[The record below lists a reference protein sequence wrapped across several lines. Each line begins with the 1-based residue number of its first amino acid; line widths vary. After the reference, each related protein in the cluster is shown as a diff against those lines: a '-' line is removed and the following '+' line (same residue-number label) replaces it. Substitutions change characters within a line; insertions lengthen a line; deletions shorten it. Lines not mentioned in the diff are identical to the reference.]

1 MSIKD
6 KAKKEIKKKVK
17 KVIMMVLK
25 PLIPYIAIVLIVLL
39 LVSWLMDSLFASSA
53 QTDDSELTE
62 VQLDI
67 KTMCIEKAEYLNTC
81 DNYVDKEKKNELL
94 DVNNLENT
102 KMIEWSHLSTL
113 MTLENLNNK
122 KEIGQSL
129 LNEIGEN
136 FKSTF
141 RYEKDTI
148 KTEEKQTKGDKVT
161 WKEKKDEA
169 QTQYILVESDTIIG
183 HYTYE
188 YETVTEV
195 SDDGNTRVTK
205 KKYKTENLQGEQYER
220 LKDYLKTS
228 MNLETDDIDM
238 CVDLVI
244 QSSSGYYD
252 DTINNAY
259 NILIGNDMFTWPIPG
274 YTNVTSEYG
283 YRVHPISGEYK
294 LHSGVDVGA
303 PVGTSFVAMADG
315 IVTKASYNGGYGNC
329 VIIDHGN
336 GVTTLYAHG
345 TNLLVKTNDRVTKG
359 QPVLTVRKYWEFYR
373 TTCTF

>member
-6 KAKKEIKKKVK
+6 KAKKEIKKKIK

-25 PLIPYIAIVLIVLL
+25 PLIPYIALVLIVLL
-39 LVSWLMDSLFASSA
+39 LVSWLLDSLFASSA
-53 QTDDSELTE
+53 QADDSELSSAE
-62 VQLDI
+62 LDI

-94 DVNNLENT
+94 DVNNLENN

-113 MTLENLNNK
+113 MTLENLNNE
-122 KEIGQSL
+122 KEFNQNL
-129 LNEIGEN
+129 LDEIGEN
-136 FKSTF
+136 FKSSF
-141 RYEKDTI
+141 KYEKDTI

-161 WKEKKDEA
+161 WKENKDKA

-188 YETVTEV
+188 YETVTAI
-195 SDDGNTRVTK
+195 SDDGNTRITK
-205 KKYKTENLQGEQYER
+205 KKYKTETLQGEQYER

-228 MNLETDDIDM
+228 MNLNNEDIDM

-244 QSSSGYYD
+244 NSSRGYYD

-259 NILIGNDMFTWPIPG
+259 TILIGNDMFTWPIPG

-283 YRVHPISGEYK
+283 YRVHPISRR
-294 LHSGVDVGA
+294 
-303 PVGTSFVAMADG
+303 
-315 IVTKASYNGGYGNC
+315 I
-329 VIIDHGN
+329 
-336 GVTTLYAHG
+336 
-345 TNLLVKTNDRVTKG
+345 
-359 QPVLTVRKYWEFYR
+359 
-373 TTCTF
+373 

>member
-6 KAKKEIKKKVK
+6 KAKKEIKKKIK

-25 PLIPYIAIVLIVLL
+25 PLIPYIALVLIVLL
-39 LVSWLMDSLFASSA
+39 LVSWLLDSLFASSA
-53 QTDDSELTE
+53 QADDSELSSTE
-62 VQLDI
+62 LDI

-94 DVNNLENT
+94 DVNNLENN

-113 MTLENLNNK
+113 MTLENLNNE
-122 KEIGQSL
+122 KEINQNL
-129 LNEIGEN
+129 LDEIGEN

-141 RYEKDTI
+141 KYEKDTI

-161 WKEKKDEA
+161 WKENKDKA

-188 YETVTEV
+188 YETVTAI
-195 SDDGNTRVTK
+195 SDDGNTRITK
-205 KKYKTENLQGEQYER
+205 KKYKTETLQGEQYER

-228 MNLETDDIDM
+228 MNLNNEDIDM

-244 QSSSGYYD
+244 NSSRGYYD

-259 NILIGNDMFTWPIPG
+259 TILIGNDMFTWPIPG

-283 YRVHPISGEYK
+283 YRVHPISRR
-294 LHSGVDVGA
+294 
-303 PVGTSFVAMADG
+303 
-315 IVTKASYNGGYGNC
+315 I
-329 VIIDHGN
+329 
-336 GVTTLYAHG
+336 
-345 TNLLVKTNDRVTKG
+345 
-359 QPVLTVRKYWEFYR
+359 
-373 TTCTF
+373 

>member
-94 DVNNLENT
+94 DVNNLENN

-113 MTLENLNNK
+113 MTLENLNNE
-122 KEIGQSL
+122 KEINQSL
-129 LNEIGEN
+129 LDEIGEN

-141 RYEKDTI
+141 KYEKDTI

-161 WKEKKDEA
+161 WKENKDKA

-188 YETVTEV
+188 YETVTDI
-195 SDDGNTRVTK
+195 SDDGNTRITK
-205 KKYKTENLQGEQYER
+205 KKYKTETLQGEQYER

-228 MNLETDDIDM
+228 MNLDNEDIDM

-244 QSSSGYYD
+244 NSSSGYYD

-259 NILIGNDMFTWPIPG
+259 TILISNDMFTWPIPG

-283 YRVHPISGEYK
+283 YRVHPISRR
-294 LHSGVDVGA
+294 
-303 PVGTSFVAMADG
+303 
-315 IVTKASYNGGYGNC
+315 I
-329 VIIDHGN
+329 
-336 GVTTLYAHG
+336 
-345 TNLLVKTNDRVTKG
+345 
-359 QPVLTVRKYWEFYR
+359 
-373 TTCTF
+373 

>member
-1 MSIKD
+1 MKMSIKN
-6 KAKKEIKKKVK
+6 KAKKAIGKKVK
-17 KVIMMVLK
+17 KILMMVLK
-25 PLIPYIAIVLIVLL
+25 PLLPYVAIVLIVLL
-39 LVSWLMDSLFASSA
+39 LISWLMDGLFASSA
-53 QTDDSELTE
+53 QADDSELSE
-62 VQLDI
+62 VQLDV

-81 DNYVDKEKKNELL
+81 DIYVDKEKKNELL

-220 LKDYLKTS
+220 LKDY
-228 MNLETDDIDM
+228 
-238 CVDLVI
+238 
-244 QSSSGYYD
+244 
-252 DTINNAY
+252 
-259 NILIGNDMFTWPIPG
+259 
-274 YTNVTSEYG
+274 
-283 YRVHPISGEYK
+283 
-294 LHSGVDVGA
+294 
-303 PVGTSFVAMADG
+303 
-315 IVTKASYNGGYGNC
+315 
-329 VIIDHGN
+329 
-336 GVTTLYAHG
+336 
-345 TNLLVKTNDRVTKG
+345 
-359 QPVLTVRKYWEFYR
+359 
-373 TTCTF
+373 

>member
-6 KAKKEIKKKVK
+6 KAKKEIKKKIK
-17 KVIMMVLK
+17 QVIMMILK
-25 PLIPYIAIVLIVLL
+25 PLIPYIALVLIVLL
-39 LVSWLMDSLFASSA
+39 LVSWLLDSLFASSA
-53 QTDDSELTE
+53 QADDSELSSAE
-62 VQLDI
+62 LDI

-94 DVNNLENT
+94 DVNNLENN

-113 MTLENLNNK
+113 MTLENLNNE
-122 KEIGQSL
+122 KEINQSL
-129 LNEIGEN
+129 LDEIGEN

-141 RYEKDTI
+141 KYEKDTI

-161 WKEKKDEA
+161 WKENKDKA

-188 YETVTEV
+188 YETVTAI
-195 SDDGNTRVTK
+195 SDDGNTRITK
-205 KKYKTENLQGEQYER
+205 KKYKTETLQGEQYER

-228 MNLETDDIDM
+228 MNLDNEDIDM

-244 QSSSGYYD
+244 NSSSGYYD

-259 NILIGNDMFTWPIPG
+259 TILISNDMFTWPIPG

-283 YRVHPISGEYK
+283 YRVHPISRR
-294 LHSGVDVGA
+294 
-303 PVGTSFVAMADG
+303 
-315 IVTKASYNGGYGNC
+315 I
-329 VIIDHGN
+329 
-336 GVTTLYAHG
+336 
-345 TNLLVKTNDRVTKG
+345 
-359 QPVLTVRKYWEFYR
+359 
-373 TTCTF
+373 

>member
-53 QTDDSELTE
+53 QADDSELTE

-94 DVNNLENT
+94 DVNNLENN

-113 MTLENLNNK
+113 MTLENLNNE
-122 KEIGQSL
+122 KEINQTL
-129 LNEIGEN
+129 LDEIGEN

-141 RYEKDTI
+141 KYEKDTI
-148 KTEEKQTKGDKVT
+148 KTEEKQTKGKKVT
-161 WKEKKDEA
+161 WKENKDKA

-188 YETVTEV
+188 YETITAV
-195 SDDGNTRVTK
+195 SDDGNTRITK
-205 KKYKTENLQGEQYER
+205 KKYKTEKLQGEQYER
-220 LKDYLKTS
+220 LKKYLKTS
-228 MNLETDDIDM
+228 MNLKEEDIDM

-244 QSSSGYYD
+244 NSASGYYD

-259 NILIGNDMFTWPIPG
+259 TILIGNDMFTWPIPG

-294 LHSGVDVGA
+294 LHSGTDVGA
-303 PVGTSFVAMADG
+303 PVGANFVSMADG
-315 IVTKASYNGGYGNC
+315 IVTKACYNRW
-329 VIIDHGN
+329 
-336 GVTTLYAHG
+336 L
-345 TNLLVKTNDRVTKG
+345 
-359 QPVLTVRKYWEFYR
+359 W
-373 TTCTF
+373 

>member
-53 QTDDSELTE
+53 QADDSELTE

-94 DVNNLENT
+94 DVNNLENN

-113 MTLENLNNK
+113 MTLENLNNE
-122 KEIGQSL
+122 KEINQTL
-129 LNEIGEN
+129 LDEIGEN

-141 RYEKDTI
+141 KYERDTI
-148 KTEEKQTKGDKVT
+148 KTEEKQTKGKKVT
-161 WKEKKDEA
+161 WKENKDKA

-188 YETVTEV
+188 YETITAV
-195 SDDGNTRVTK
+195 SDDGNTRITK
-205 KKYKTENLQGEQYER
+205 KKYKTEKLQGEQYER
-220 LKDYLKTS
+220 LKKYLKTS
-228 MNLETDDIDM
+228 MNLKEEDIDM

-244 QSSSGYYD
+244 NSASGYYD

-259 NILIGNDMFTWPIPG
+259 TILIGNDMFTWPIPG

-294 LHSGVDVGA
+294 LHSGTDVGA
-303 PVGTSFVAMADG
+303 PVGTNFVAMADG
-315 IVTKASYNGGYGNC
+315 IVTKACYNRW
-329 VIIDHGN
+329 
-336 GVTTLYAHG
+336 L
-345 TNLLVKTNDRVTKG
+345 
-359 QPVLTVRKYWEFYR
+359 W
-373 TTCTF
+373 

>member
-1 MSIKD
+1 
-6 KAKKEIKKKVK
+6 
-17 KVIMMVLK
+17 MMVLK

-94 DVNNLENT
+94 DVNNLENN

-113 MTLENLNNK
+113 MTLENLNNE
-122 KEIGQSL
+122 KEINQTL
-129 LNEIGEN
+129 LDEIGEN

-141 RYEKDTI
+141 KYERDTI
-148 KTEEKQTKGDKVT
+148 KTEEKQTKGKKVT
-161 WKEKKDEA
+161 WKENKDKA

-188 YETVTEV
+188 YETITAV
-195 SDDGNTRVTK
+195 SDDGNTRITK
-205 KKYKTENLQGEQYER
+205 KKYKTEKLQGEQYER
-220 LKDYLKTS
+220 LKKYLKTS
-228 MNLETDDIDM
+228 MNLKEEDIDM

-244 QSSSGYYD
+244 NSASGYYD

-259 NILIGNDMFTWPIPG
+259 TILIGNDMFTWPIPG

-294 LHSGVDVGA
+294 LHSGTDVGA
-303 PVGTSFVAMADG
+303 PVGTNFVAMADG
-315 IVTKASYNGGYGNC
+315 IVTKACYNRW
-329 VIIDHGN
+329 
-336 GVTTLYAHG
+336 L
-345 TNLLVKTNDRVTKG
+345 
-359 QPVLTVRKYWEFYR
+359 W
-373 TTCTF
+373 

>member
-6 KAKKEIKKKVK
+6 KAKKEIKKKIK
-17 KVIMMVLK
+17 KLIMMILK
-25 PLIPYIAIVLIVLL
+25 PLIPYIALVLIVLL
-39 LVSWLMDSLFASSA
+39 LVSWLLDSLFASSA
-53 QTDDSELTE
+53 QADDSELSSAE
-62 VQLDI
+62 LDI

-94 DVNNLENT
+94 DVNNLENN

-113 MTLENLNNK
+113 MTLENLNNE
-122 KEIGQSL
+122 KEINQSL
-129 LNEIGEN
+129 LDEIGEN

-141 RYEKDTI
+141 KYEKDTI

-161 WKEKKDEA
+161 WKENKDKA

-188 YETVTEV
+188 YETVTAI
-195 SDDGNTRVTK
+195 SDDGNTRITK
-205 KKYKTENLQGEQYER
+205 KKYKTETLQGEQYER

-228 MNLETDDIDM
+228 MNLDNEDIDM

-244 QSSSGYYD
+244 NSSSGYYD

-259 NILIGNDMFTWPIPG
+259 TILISNDMFTWPIPG

-283 YRVHPISGEYK
+283 YRVHPISRR
-294 LHSGVDVGA
+294 
-303 PVGTSFVAMADG
+303 
-315 IVTKASYNGGYGNC
+315 I
-329 VIIDHGN
+329 
-336 GVTTLYAHG
+336 
-345 TNLLVKTNDRVTKG
+345 
-359 QPVLTVRKYWEFYR
+359 
-373 TTCTF
+373 

>member
-1 MSIKD
+1 MNLKN
-6 KAKKEIKKKVK
+6 KAKKAIGKKVK

-25 PLIPYIAIVLIVLL
+25 PLIPYFAIVLIVLL

-53 QTDDSELTE
+53 QADDSELSE
-62 VQLDI
+62 IELNV

-94 DVNNLENT
+94 DVNNLENN

-113 MTLENLNNK
+113 MTLENLNNE
-122 KEIGQSL
+122 KEINQNL
-129 LNEIGEN
+129 LDEIGEN

-141 RYEKDTI
+141 KYEKDTI

-161 WKEKKDEA
+161 WKENKDKA

-188 YETVTEV
+188 YETVTAI
-195 SDDGNTRVTK
+195 SDDGNTRITK
-205 KKYKTENLQGEQYER
+205 KKYKTETLQGEQYER

-228 MNLETDDIDM
+228 MNLNNEDIDM

-244 QSSSGYYD
+244 NSSSGYYD

-259 NILIGNDMFTWPIPG
+259 TILIGNDMFTWPIPG

-283 YRVHPISGEYK
+283 YRVHPISRR
-294 LHSGVDVGA
+294 
-303 PVGTSFVAMADG
+303 
-315 IVTKASYNGGYGNC
+315 I
-329 VIIDHGN
+329 
-336 GVTTLYAHG
+336 
-345 TNLLVKTNDRVTKG
+345 
-359 QPVLTVRKYWEFYR
+359 
-373 TTCTF
+373 